1 MSSNI
6 DIFVK
11 LIYFKIHPEK
21 YYSKN
26 KQMSLCSDK
35 IASNNLQ
42 LADIAPELLQKLAF
56 REKELDNTI
65 TNETQETLS

>member
-1 MSSNI
+1 
-6 DIFVK
+6 
-11 LIYFKIHPEK
+11 
-21 YYSKN
+21 
-26 KQMSLCSDK
+26 MSLCSDK

>member
-1 MSSNI
+1 MCLPS
-6 DIFVK
+6 
-11 LIYFKIHPEK
+11 E
-21 YYSKN
+21 
-26 KQMSLCSDK
+26 K
-35 IASNNLQ
+35 IASNYLQ